1 MQTQFGQ
8 YVFINPS
15 FHSMKLFYLKY
26 IWILL
31 KILTLTDKSSVW
43 FKIVCIIFCESMT
56 GLKSPV
62 IICELDISIQKIA
75 GFKLARFSYFN
86 NKEGDSKF
94 ANFSA
99 EHTLKLQI
107 KSQI

>member
-8 YVFINPS
+8 YVFMNPF

-31 KILTLTDKSSVW
+31 KTLAITDKSSVW
-43 FKIVCIIFCESMT
+43 FKIVCIIFCEST
-56 GLKSPV
+56 IGLKSPV

-75 GFKLARFSYFN
+75 GLKLARFSYF
-86 NKEGDSKF
+86 
-94 ANFSA
+94 
-99 EHTLKLQI
+99 
-107 KSQI
+107 